1 MSLSEQ
7 MMMEEEIEDLREQ
20 LTKIMLSV
28 PTNMLGFDGNIPL
41 YVQNAFDAQ
50 QAEIDRL
57 TSELENQR
65 KRGDSLATAF
75 REAQGNEDK
84 MLVELKHLHA
94 CNESGDSKKVTN
106 ELELQNKKLEEAK
119 RAAEKLAEELNT
131 QMTIL

>member
-7 MMMEEEIEDLREQ
+7 MMMEEEVEDLRDQ

-41 YVQNAFDAQ
+41 YVKNAFDAQ

-57 TSELENQR
+57 TVELDGQR
-65 KRGDSLATAF
+65 KRADSLATAF

-84 MLVELKHLHA
+84 MLVELAHLRTQKDYLLKEIKQLIKA
-94 CNESGDSKKVTN
+94 PSES
-106 ELELQNKKLEEAK
+106 
-119 RAAEKLAEELNT
+119 LN
-131 QMTIL
+131 

>member
-84 MLVELKHLHA
+84 MLVELAHLR
-94 CNESGDSKKVTN
+94 NQKDYLLDEV
-106 ELELQNKKLEEAK
+106 K
-119 RAAEKLAEELNT
+119 RLIKAPSEGLN
-131 QMTIL
+131 

>member
-7 MMMEEEIEDLREQ
+7 MMLEEEIEDLRDQ

-41 YVQNAFDAQ
+41 YVKNAFDTQ

-57 TSELENQR
+57 TVELDGQR
-65 KRGDSLATAF
+65 KRGDSIATAF

-84 MLVELKHLHA
+84 MLVELVHLRMQKDYLL
-94 CNESGDSKKVTN
+94 NEV
-106 ELELQNKKLEEAK
+106 K
-119 RAAEKLAEELNT
+119 RLIKAPSEGLS
-131 QMTIL
+131 